1 MISNLTSIFFQDG
14 LGWFNH
20 QLVNFIRRKN
30 NVSTSRCLFLSILPI
45 QPCMIMQRLP
55 DKIDQVQRRNTRK
68 ILMHEETTTWNGC
81 TTDKKLWS
89 SRQNQWLIRMIL
101 IHDWMTLLLLD
112 LYPGGLMFAGCF
124 LETCLHVDLMSR
136 IYTFCVSQKHLCKC
150 INLDT
155 GNHGSISVLVGGI
168 LSGVDPL
175 DKNYLDDWMTRCIV
189 RCRHE
194 ASAKLHLHK
203 WWTHEWHGRI
213 NSPQTKRTTEWQ
225 IFGRNTSYQWTS
237 FVGISGGHSQFV
249 YMYLSWHS
257 FWGFPSFIIPVY
269 SPFKIG
275 YGSSN
280 GAH

>member
-1 MISNLTSIFFQDG
+1 
-14 LGWFNH
+14 
-20 QLVNFIRRKN
+20 
-30 NVSTSRCLFLSILPI
+30 
-45 QPCMIMQRLP
+45 MIMQRLP

-89 SRQNQWLIRMIL
+89 SRSKSVVNSNDFNPWL
-101 IHDWMTLLLLD
+101 DDVLLLD

-136 IYTFCVSQKHLCKC
+136 IYTCCVSQKHLCKC

-155 GNHGSISVLVGGI
+155 ENHVSISVLVGGV

-203 WWTHEWHGRI
+203 WWTHEWHGRK
-213 NSPQTKRTTEWQ
+213 NSPQTKRMTEWQ

-249 YMYLSWHS
+249 YMHLSWH
-257 FWGFPSFIIPVY
+257 FLGFFHPLLYLFTAPLKLVTGLPMELTKTWGLYRRKLPRKRGHPKKGW
-269 SPFKIG
+269 FK
-275 YGSSN
+275 
-280 GAH
+280 

>member
-1 MISNLTSIFFQDG
+1 MI
-14 LGWFNH
+14 GWRSA
-20 QLVNFIRRKN
+20 IRS
-30 NVSTSRCLFLSILPI
+30 VSWRSDVCR
-45 QPCMIMQRLP
+45 
-55 DKIDQVQRRNTRK
+55 
-68 ILMHEETTTWNGC
+68 
-81 TTDKKLWS
+81 
-89 SRQNQWLIRMIL
+89 
-101 IHDWMTLLLLD
+101 
-112 LYPGGLMFAGCF
+112 CF

-155 GNHGSISVLVGGI
+155 ENHVSISVLVGGV

-203 WWTHEWHGRI
+203 WWTHEWHGRK
-213 NSPQTKRTTEWQ
+213 NSPQTKRMTEWQ
-225 IFGRNTSYQWTS
+225 IFGKTH
-237 FVGISGGHSQFV
+237 I
-249 YMYLSWHS
+249 LSMNFFCRDFRGPFS
-257 FWGFPSFIIPVY
+257 ICIYVLILAFFLGFFPSFIIPVY
-269 SPFKIG
+269 GPFKIG